1 MRFESEGGRK
11 VREPPPP
18 LPIFPPHFSFENER
32 KNVVLRFSPPFLLK
46 TRERK
51 FFNCFEKK
59 KKTWSFLKELKYIFQ
74 LFFEKLIL
82 KKERE
87 KKEGKE
93 GGGKKKRKRNEI
105 NK

>member
-11 VREPPPP
+11 VRESPPP

-87 KKEGKE
+87 RKKRERREEGK
-93 GGGKKKRKRNEI
+93 RKENET
-105 NK
+105 K

>member
-18 LPIFPPHFSFENER
+18 LPIFPSHFSFENER

-59 KKTWSFLKELKYIFQ
+59 KTWSFLKELKYIFQ

-87 KKEGKE
+87 RKKRERREEGK
-93 GGGKKKRKRNEI
+93 RKENET
-105 NK
+105 K